1 MRNMIAL
8 AAAAVL
14 MATASTAQELTAEQL
29 EVWNTV
35 EACFDAR
42 VADDGDAF
50 IDCFHEDYTFWWSED
65 VLPSG
70 KDFVRGIVPINL
82 PREDMV
88 LADPRPARIVVRGDV
103 AVVHWGVRFF
113 VRGADGTLTLSA
125 ERSSMTLVRE
135 NERWRYFGGGGSP
148 LGR

>member
-14 MATASTAQELTAEQL
+14 MPIASIAQELTAEQQ

-35 EACFDAR
+35 EACVDAT
-42 VADDGDAF
+42 VADDGDTL

-65 VLPSG
+65 VLPFG
-70 KDFVRGIVPINL
+70 KDRVRGIIPNIL
-82 PREDMV
+82 PSEDIA

-113 VRGADGTLTLSA
+113 VRGADGTLTPSA
-125 ERSSMTLVRE
+125 ERVSMTLIRE
-135 NERWRYFGGGGSP
+135 NERWHYFGGGGSP